1 MGTHQTRFR
10 PDAEAR
16 IIKSMSVSIRA
27 IRALSISFA
36 TRRDVVVSQYHYHRK
51 LKENR
56 GRFPIEKFV
65 TRFLAARRARTVLGT
80 KHRNL
85 VVHGARGNARFLL
98 LRYEDLLADTARE
111 LAKVVTFL
119 QLSASPEQ
127 IAQAVERSSA
137 IACAS
142 SKRSNPT
149 GTRS

>member
-1 MGTHQTRFR
+1 VPARF
-10 PDAEAR
+10 
-16 IIKSMSVSIRA
+16 
-27 IRALSISFA
+27 
-36 TRRDVVVSQYHYHRK
+36 
-51 LKENR
+51 
-56 GRFPIEKFV
+56 
-65 TRFLAARRARTVLGT
+65 LGT

-85 VVHGARGNARFLL
+85 VVHERGQRRFLL

-127 IAQAVERSSA
+127 IAQAVDEVRP